1 MIDFSHANSQKDP
14 ERQHLVCED
23 VCHQLRQGS
32 REVCGVMIESH
43 LVAGRQDAA
52 RPTAHLRASITDA
65 CVGWDG
71 TETML
76 QQLADAVEPAAR
88 AAPPRSLP
96 FVLGVSVD
104 VERKRHSPL
113 DCEGMRGRR

>member
-43 LVAGRQDAA
+43 LLRDGRMRSPAN
-52 RPTAHLRASITDA
+52 RSPTGKHQLDA

-76 QQLADAVEPAAR
+76 QQLADAVETRRTSSAA
-88 AAPPRSLP
+88 
-96 FVLGVSVD
+96 
-104 VERKRHSPL
+104 
-113 DCEGMRGRR
+113 